1 MQHMKIVPAS
11 IEEQINRVDPQ
22 RSRIIGISFAV
33 LAAGSAFRLFSLLY
47 VSLSFGRVAGSL
59 IFSFVFW
66 AVIGV
71 VAAIA
76 AVGFLERAKR
86 PASNREDS

>member
-33 LAAGSAFRLFSLLY
+33 LAAGSAFRLFWLLY
-47 VSLSFGRVAGSL
+47 VSLSFGWVAGSL
-59 IFSFVFW
+59 IFSFVFS

-86 PASNREDS
+86 PASNRDDS

>member
-33 LAAGSAFRLFSLLY
+33 LAAGSAFRLFWLLY
-47 VSLSFGRVAGSL
+47 VSLSFGWGAGAL

-76 AVGFLERAKR
+76 AVGFLERARR
-86 PASNREDS
+86 PASNREGS

>member
-33 LAAGSAFRLFSLLY
+33 LAAGSAFRLFWLLY
-47 VSLSFGRVAGSL
+47 VSLSFGWVAGSL
-59 IFSFVFW
+59 IFSFAFW

>member
-1 MQHMKIVPAS
+1 MQQMTIVPAS

-22 RSRIIGISFAV
+22 RSRLIGISFAV
-33 LAAGSAFRLFSLLY
+33 LAAGSAFKLFWTLY
-47 VSLSFGRVAGSL
+47 VALTFGWIVGSL

-71 VAAIA
+71 LAAVAAFA
-76 AVGFLERAKR
+76 FLTHAKR
-86 PASNREDS
+86 PASGRGDS

>member
-33 LAAGSAFRLFSLLY
+33 LAAGSVFRLFWLLY

>member
-1 MQHMKIVPAS
+1 MKIVPTS
-11 IEEQINRVDPQ
+11 IQEQFDRVDPQ
-22 RSRIIGISFAV
+22 RSRIIGITFAV
-33 LAAGSAFRLFSLLY
+33 LAAGSAFRLFWLLY
-47 VSLSFGRVAGSL
+47 VSLTFGWIVGSL

-71 VAAIA
+71 VATIA

-86 PASNREDS
+86 PASDRGES

>member
-1 MQHMKIVPAS
+1 MLIVPAG
-11 IEEQINRVDPQ
+11 IQEHIDRVDPQ
-22 RSRIIGISFAV
+22 RSRTVGIGFAV
-33 LAAGSAFRLFSLLY
+33 LAAVSAFRLFWLLY
-47 VSLSFGRVAGSL
+47 VSLSFGWVAGAL
-59 IFSFVFW
+59 VFPFVFW

-86 PASNREDS
+86 PASHREED

>member
-1 MQHMKIVPAS
+1 MKIVPAG
-11 IEEQINRVDPQ
+11 IQEHINRVDPQ

-33 LAAGSAFRLFSLLY
+33 LAAVSAFRLFWLLN
-47 VSLSFGRVAGSL
+47 VSLSFGWVAGSL
-59 IFSFVFW
+59 VFSFVFW
-66 AVIGV
+66 AVSGV

-86 PASNREDS
+86 PASHREEA